1 MRIVATSQI
10 RYHRT
15 PTVIPEQQPG
25 AGAFEPAQA
34 PAKKIRLLNIA
45 EEKSSFR
52 ALLFSRSIKWLKSP
66 G

>member
-34 PAKKIRLLNIA
+34 PAKKIRLL
-45 EEKSSFR
+45 KTT
-52 ALLFSRSIKWLKSP
+52 LLKRNLPLEHCYSA
-66 G
+66 GA